1 MQFFKKKFILLS
13 LSYSTSNMK
22 KLIYF
27 TFILSAVIIL
37 LSAKLDKSNT
47 IDRPN
52 IIYIMADDLG
62 YGDIGCYGQ
71 KTMKTPNLDK
81 MAAEGARFTDF
92 YSGNT
97 VCAPSRYALMTGL
110 HMGHAYIRGNGE
122 FPMREN
128 EQVLPKMMK
137 ENGYTTAMF
146 GKWGLGQSHNSGSP
160 EKQGWDEFLGYA
172 TQGHAHRFYTN
183 NLWTIKDGKCESY
196 PMDSLQH
203 SHPFIT
209 EKALAYVKE
218 GHEKPFFMYWAI
230 TMPHAEMYAPPATLK
245 KYLNPDG
252 SSIFEE
258 KKPFV
263 QKNLQARS
271 YRSQD
276 KPNANM
282 AAMIDHI
289 DADIGRL
296 MALLKELG
304 LDKNTYVFFTSDNG
318 PHNEGGRE
326 MEFFDSNGPLKGF
339 KRDLYE
345 GGIRV
350 PMIAWGANT
359 PKGRTTSEPLANWD
373 IMPTFADLI
382 KVNSPKNIDGISFAN
397 ILSGKKIAKKH
408 DYLYWEF
415 HERGFDQAVR
425 KGKWKLVK
433 QKGNTELFDLSKDL
447 SETTDLAAKYPKI
460 VAEMEKIMQTSR
472 VDSELFPLK
481 K

>member
-1 MQFFKKKFILLS
+1 
-13 LSYSTSNMK
+13 MK
-22 KLIYF
+22 KLISF
-27 TFILSAVIIL
+27 TFILSSLAIL
-37 LSAKLDKSNT
+37 LSAKSDKSNS

-71 KTMKTPNLDK
+71 KIIKTPNLDK
-81 MAAEGARFTDF
+81 MAAEGTRFTDF

-122 FPMREN
+122 FPVREN
-128 EQVLPKMMK
+128 EQILPKMMQ

-160 EKQGWDEFLGYA
+160 EKQGWDKFLGYNHHI
-172 TQGHAHRFYTN
+172 HAHRFYTN
-183 NLWTIKDGKCESY
+183 NLWTLKDGKCVEF
-196 PMDSLQH
+196 PMDSTQH
-203 SHPFIT
+203 THPFIAQ
-209 EKALAYVKE
+209 KALDFVRNNRD
-218 GHEKPFFMYWAI
+218 KPFFMYWSM
-230 TMPHAEMYAPPATLK
+230 TMPHAEVFAPQPTLQK
-245 KYLNPDG
+245 FLKADG
-252 SSIFEE
+252 GSVFEE
-258 KKPFV
+258 NKPF
-263 QKNLQARS
+263 LQRNPNARS

-276 KPNANM
+276 KGNANT
-282 AAMIDHI
+282 AAMIEHLDG
-289 DADIGRL
+289 DIGRL
-296 MALLKELG
+296 MSLLKELG
-304 LDKNTYVFFTSDNG
+304 LDKNTYIFFTSDNG
-318 PHNEGGRE
+318 PHNEGGRD

-350 PMIAWGANT
+350 PMIAWGANL
-359 PKGRTTSEPLANWD
+359 PKGKTNNEPLANWD
-373 IMPTFADLI
+373 VMPTFADLT
-382 KVNSPKNIDGISFAN
+382 KAKSPQNIDGVSFAN

-460 VAEMEKIMQTSR
+460 VAEMEKIMSEAR